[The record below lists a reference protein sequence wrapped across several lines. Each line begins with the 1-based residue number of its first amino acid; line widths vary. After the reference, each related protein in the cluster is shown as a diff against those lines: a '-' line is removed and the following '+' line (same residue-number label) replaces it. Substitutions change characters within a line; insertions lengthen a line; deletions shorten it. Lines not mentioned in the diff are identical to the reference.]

1 MEKEHLK
8 AELIGTVI
16 DLGIATLMA
25 AVLIGRVAIPTFMAV
40 PTAGF
45 DAYTVLIWGITPL
58 VVSAAFL
65 TAMYN
70 RAKYAYQT
78 GGAGGFG

>member
-1 MEKEHLK
+1 MKSGTIRSN
-8 AELIGTVI
+8 LIGTII
-16 DLGIATLMA
+16 DIGIATLMA

-58 VVSAAFL
+58 VVSAAVL
-65 TAMYN
+65 TAVYN
-70 RAKYAYQT
+70 RAKYAYNT
-78 GGAGGFG
+78 GGAGGYS